1 MPIARNAGGGG
12 KFVSEAGEYKVTVE
26 KIEMKTPKKEK
37 LDPKTN
43 KPMKRQMLVVHFTTD
58 SEQEIAGY
66 YVKDV
71 AFHMAALTQLKAACG
86 LEPNES
92 SDELIGKQCGILVEM
107 QEPNEQGKSFASIV
121 GYGPADQVGEERG
134 SGETHS
140 MINDG
145 DEVPF

>member
-1 MPIARNAGGGG
+1 MAIARNAGGGG
-12 KFVSEAGEYKVTVE
+12 KFVSEPGEYKVTVE

-43 KPMKRQMLVVHFTTD
+43 KPMKRQMLVVHFVTEE
-58 SEQEIAGY
+58 EQEIAGY

-71 AFHMAALTQLKAACG
+71 PFHMAALAQLKSACG
-86 LEPNES
+86 LEPNQS

-107 QEPNEQGKSFASIV
+107 GEPNEQGRSFAQIV
-121 GYGPADQVGEERG
+121 GYGPADQVGEPRAT
-134 SGETHS
+134 GETTDMS
-140 MINDG
+140 NL